1 MLTLTFI
8 TMIVLLALGFPMMV
22 PLLVAALMLLFLVID
37 LGNVSLL
44 MGQMISGVQSWA
56 LAAVPLFIFAA
67 DLMTRKK
74 RNEKRG
80 GLR

>member
-67 DLMTRKK
+67 DQIGRAHV
-74 RNEKRG
+74 
-80 GLR
+80 